1 MYALCH
7 ANADY
12 LPQPPLPYT
21 PTPERDSSHDWT
33 GRGGINFLSLRAG
46 RPTAAEHS
54 KESKRGRPP
63 IVACRPRVEGTSRV
77 RPGDGFWNA
86 SYSARVAVDIL
97 SSRTLQGT
105 SFGGERPLCRTTPRR
120 LCKVHG
126 SIPMSGVQHC
136 AHDET
141 TYRMSIYQ
149 SRRMRLCQATHCW
162 MNPHIN
168 SQSSHAPDRVSI
180 YQDEVGRA

>member
-1 MYALCH
+1 MNFGRYVCIMPCQHECRLFTSASPALH
-7 ANADY
+7 THTA
-12 LPQPPLPYT
+12 
-21 PTPERDSSHDWT
+21 ERDSSHDWT

-77 RPGDGFWNA
+77 RSGDGFWNA
-86 SYSARVAVDIL
+86 SYSARVAVDIV

-105 SFGGERPLCRTTPRR
+105 SFGGERPLCRTIPRR

-149 SRRMRLCQATHCW
+149 DGGCGPAR
-162 MNPHIN
+162 PHT
-168 SQSSHAPDRVSI
+168 
-180 YQDEVGRA
+180 VG